1 MGILDWFRRSNRAS
15 APPRNIPHV
24 RPRPFDVPA
33 GLALEEAAFLRGL
46 EASPADD
53 TLRLVYAD
61 WLQERDDHRHELLR
75 AAVAMRVAVVS
86 GEGVPNLVR
95 HVRHLRKTVPTE
107 WVVWADRSLAED
119 DVRDVVFR
127 NLLGEGRCAAEI
139 FLRVEADRDP
149 SPYLMASV
157 LERCPDAKPIS
168 AAKRGRDGTHYD
180 RRTWRYGAVWCVHEL
195 NWVSAVCCEAEGS
208 FHGGALAAHGSLFRV
223 GIHEGAWTVLSES
236 TSWIS

>member
-1 MGILDWFRRSNRAS
+1 LTT
-15 APPRNIPHV
+15 
-24 RPRPFDVPA
+24 
-33 GLALEEAAFLRGL
+33 EEAAFLRGL
-46 EASPADD
+46 EADPADD

-61 WLQERDDHRHELLR
+61 WLQERDDYRHEFLR
-75 AAVAMRVAVVS
+75 AAVALRAAAIASEEIARLVHRV
-86 GEGVPNLVR
+86 R
-95 HVRHLRKTVPTE
+95 TLRKSVPAE
-107 WVVWADRSLAED
+107 WVVWADRSVAED
-119 DVRDVVFR
+119 DVRDAVFR
-127 NLLGEGRCAAEI
+127 SLLGEGQCGAEI

-208 FHGGALAAHGSLFRV
+208 FHGGALAAHGDLFGV
-223 GIHEGAWTVLSES
+223 SIQKGAWAVLSRS
-236 TSWIS
+236 TLWCS